1 MKLVRMLEDLTFDE
15 VGLYAQNINTDQV
28 GKIIRYMLK
37 EGQTLEERRP
47 PYVPVYYVVL
57 QGTAH
62 VSKESTG
69 EQTDCGPGTLISF
82 AEKEGYCIQAVKGD
96 LVLVGFLHWA
106 ASA

>member
-1 MKLVRMLEDLTFDE
+1 MKIVSMLDDLTFGDK
-15 VGLYAQNINTDQV
+15 GLYAQNVNTDPM

-37 EGQTLEERRP
+37 EGQVLEERRP

-57 QGTAH
+57 QDTAQ
-62 VSKESTG
+62 VSKENTG
-69 EQTDCGPGTLISF
+69 EASECGPGTLITF
-82 AEKEGYCIQAVKGD
+82 VEKEGYCIQAVKGD